1 MKGTNHTLN
10 QLLTLTVAGLFTIGM
25 TACGGGGGQSG
36 SDGGSG
42 NGESQEKEME
52 ESGDGNNS
60 GGGSEHPDNGGGGS
74 EHPDDGGSGGGSE
87 HPDES
92 SKSQSMTI
100 EQFADAAKAHG
111 GSEHPDDGGGGSE
124 HPDDGGSG
132 GGSEH
137 PDESSKSQS
146 MTIEQF
152 ADAAKAHADAAKA
165 HIEKEAKK
173 HDGHFMVKDQKT
185 GKKLKL
191 DLEKVHRKRLS
202 HLGDNRYFVC
212 ANFTSQDGTLYDVDI
227 FMEGTKKSNLEEAG
241 KPKVHK
247 VEGEPRFTYY
257 QEDGVWKRKSVDNN
271 DQQASKS

>member
-60 GGGSEHPDNGGGGS
+60 GGGGSEHPDNGGGGS

-100 EQFADAAKAHG
+100 EQF
-111 GSEHPDDGGGGSE
+111 
-124 HPDDGGSG
+124 
-132 GGSEH
+132 
-137 PDESSKSQS
+137 
-146 MTIEQF
+146 
-152 ADAAKAHADAAKA
+152 ADAAKA

-257 QEDGVWKRKSVDNN
+257 QENGVWKRKSVDNN